1 MNAKMKIAGVLFGS
15 LLVCT
20 AACKKDDKDADKGK
34 EKEKD
39 TSGKVTTDKDKTKEP
54 DKTTEPAKTLTGEEI
69 AAWYQQCW
77 GYFND
82 KKWDDFKGCY
92 ADDVVSEAIDTG
104 APPAKGPDAAVGY
117 AKTFAEAFPDI
128 KGTPALVL
136 VNGNN
141 VVGAWHIAGTH
152 TAPLKG
158 GPQEVP
164 ATNKKLGLMMVHG
177 VEANASGKVVKEW
190 SLYDGASFMGQLGLM
205 PEGVPFRAATEAPA
219 SPTVVIAKNDDVEK
233 KNLEAYNKGVEAFN
247 KHDLEAFKTLSADN
261 LVWSEQAMDKD
272 QDKATMLKGLDG
284 MWKAFS
290 DIKLAPASIW
300 AAGEYVVAVGT
311 MSGTNDGDM
320 PGTPLKKTG
329 KPVTM
334 QYVEIAH
341 FDKDARLDKGWLFFN
356 STAMAMQLGLM
367 DAKPEDKKSK

>member
-1 MNAKMKIAGVLFGS
+1 MNAKTKIAGILFGS
-15 LLVCT
+15 LLVST
-20 AACKKDDKDADKGK
+20 AACKKDDKEADKDKGK
-34 EKEKD
+34 EP
-39 TSGKVTTDKDKTKEP
+39 SGKVTTDKDKTKPVE
-54 DKTTEPAKTLTGEEI
+54 TAKTLTGDEI

-104 APPAKGPDAAVGY
+104 MPPAKGPDATIAY
-117 AKTFAEAFPDI
+117 AKAFTEAFPDL
-128 KGTPALVL
+128 KGTPALIL

-141 VVGAWHIAGTH
+141 VVGAWHLSGTH
-152 TAPLKG
+152 SAPLKG
-158 GPQEVP
+158 GPQEIP

-177 VEANASGKVVKEW
+177 VELNPSGKAIKEW
-190 SLYDGASFMGQLGLM
+190 SLYDGASFMGQLGM
-205 PEGVPFRAATEAPA
+205 VPEGVPFRAASEAPA
-219 SPTVVIAKNDDVEK
+219 SPTVVVAKNDDLEK

-272 QDKATMLKGLDG
+272 QDKATMLKGLGDL
-284 MWKAFS
+284 WKAFS
-290 DIKLAPASIW
+290 DIKLAPASVW

-320 PGTPLKKTG
+320 PSTPPLKKTG
-329 KPVTM
+329 KPVAM

-341 FDKDARLDKGWLFFN
+341 FDKDGKLDKGWLFFN
-356 STAMAMQLGLM
+356 SAAMAQQLGLM
-367 DAKPEDKKSK
+367 DPGAGEKKDDKKSK